1 MQQQLEQLMVVAV
14 NSMLAALERQQL
26 ERSSSM
32 AALPYML
39 DQVRS
44 SSSSSSS
51 SWPRP
56 PMGLSKGML
65 EQQFDSSSGSSS
77 SRAALQFM
85 LVQV

>member
-51 SWPRP
+51 WPRP